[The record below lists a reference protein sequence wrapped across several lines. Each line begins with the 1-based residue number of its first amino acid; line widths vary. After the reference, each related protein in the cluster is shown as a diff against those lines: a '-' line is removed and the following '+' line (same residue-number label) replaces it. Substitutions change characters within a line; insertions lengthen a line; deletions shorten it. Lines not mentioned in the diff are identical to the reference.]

1 MKTIFRMEK
10 IGSTQCLIN
19 RCHHLYSI
27 SKNDIDV
34 FNRKSKNLMKPIY
47 TLLGTKSDAYRDI
60 RNLKKRNNL
69 EKRKN
74 STEAIEMI
82 FSVSNEFFE
91 DNDKEKIRIFANRTL
106 KFLKEQFGQ
115 EQIAHV
121 ALHVHETTPHIH
133 AMIVPWVIQTKRG
146 KFDSEPFN
154 MIKTSMFTRKYL
166 SDLQAYYW
174 SIFSDFKLNNLEKK
188 SDKKHTTLREYYQ
201 RLINERESTESADII
216 SNEVVYEN
224 RSNVRDNKPAALIDY
239 SGIELPEC
247 LKAGKDNDNAEM
259 KNKKNK
265 KNII

>member
-10 IGSTQCLIN
+10 IGSSQCLIN

-27 SKNDIDV
+27 SKNDIDA
-34 FNRKSKNLMKPIY
+34 FNRKSKNSMKPIY
-47 TLLGTKSDAYRDI
+47 TLLGTKSDAYIDI

-166 SDLQAYYW
+166 SDLQAHYW
-174 SIFSDFKLNNLEKK
+174 NIFSDFKLNSLEKK
-188 SDKKHTTLREYYQ
+188 TDKKHTTLREYYQ
-201 RLINERESTESADII
+201 RLISERESKDTI
-216 SNEVVYEN
+216 SNNELLEN
-224 RSNVRDNKPAALIDY
+224 RINDSSDKPTVLIDY

-247 LKAGKDNDNAEM
+247 LKAE
-259 KNKKNK
+259 KNYCDITKKNRIK
-265 KNII
+265 KNTI